1 MHSGNVAGQR
11 ESGSQA
17 GAARCA
23 SLAAI
28 DDEVKAREPDSS
40 LARTP
45 YLCWKRRRLVSFFR
59 TRTAAWPKLSWPAT
73 LAAARRARCVLA
85 DGCPVLSVHFSFGF
99 ARHIGQR
106 TDNICRNVRSS
117 GFTRTLFS
125 IAHVRNG
132 QSCSLGVSIRPK
144 TGMYLEPISLHLP
157 QTSWLTISRT
167 ISLHGGDISAS
178 RPASLAF
185 RKRRRILLDLVLGN
199 PTLRRTSLWFD
210 FTKSGK
216 GCSKALWACV
226 TQSAQQS
233 SVSRRTP
240 VRTDHCALLS
250 LGPNHPTSFDHR
262 RVNQRLPRIEFC
274 FHLVPRLPCLFH

>member
-28 DDEVKAREPDSS
+28 DDEVTAREPDST

-144 TGMYLEPISLHLP
+144 RECT
-157 QTSWLTISRT
+157 WNR
-167 ISLHGGDISAS
+167 
-178 RPASLAF
+178 
-185 RKRRRILLDLVLGN
+185 
-199 PTLRRTSLWFD
+199 
-210 FTKSGK
+210 
-216 GCSKALWACV
+216 
-226 TQSAQQS
+226 
-233 SVSRRTP
+233 SVS
-240 VRTDHCALLS
+240 
-250 LGPNHPTSFDHR
+250 
-262 RVNQRLPRIEFC
+262 I
-274 FHLVPRLPCLFH
+274 CLKRPG